1 MILTVTLNFALDVT
15 YTVKRFERGS
25 TARVQTVRRQAGG
38 KGVNVARVL
47 HALGRDVAVTGLVG
61 GFSGR
66 SARAELQAA
75 GLRDELV
82 DIDGESRLTVMV
94 AEPDG
99 QATGFS
105 EPGAVVASAEW
116 AAFRAGFTDLMS
128 GADAVVLAGSL
139 PHSLAPDAYAQLIQA
154 ATAAGVP
161 ALLDADGEA
170 LEQGIAACPAI
181 VSINRA
187 ELAGVVGDGDG
198 DAVAGAKAL
207 RRAGAGAVVL
217 SQGAAGL
224 TCVTDDAVWHAAP
237 PAALTGNP
245 TGAGDAASAALVMGL
260 LDGIGW
266 PERLAEAAALSAA
279 AVSAPVAGAF
289 DAGLYQ
295 RLRTE
300 IVTRKLESG

>member
-1 MILTVTLNFALDVT
+1 MSSL
-15 YTVKRFERGS
+15 
-25 TARVQTVRRQAGG
+25 
-38 KGVNVARVL
+38 
-47 HALGRDVAVTGLVG
+47 
-61 GFSGR
+61 
-66 SARAELQAA
+66 
-75 GLRDELV
+75 

-94 AEPDG
+94 AEQDG

-116 AAFRAGFTDLMS
+116 AAFRAAFTDLMG

-139 PHSLAPDAYAQLIQA
+139 PHRLAPDAYAQLIHA

-181 VSINRA
+181 VSINQA
-187 ELAGVVGDGDG
+187 ELAGVVGGG
-198 DAVAGAKAL
+198 EAVAGAQAL
-207 RRAGAGAVVL
+207 RHAGAGAVVL
-217 SQGAAGL
+217 SHGAAGL

-300 IVTRKLESG
+300 IVTRKLGSG